1 MKKIKSILAVTI
13 SLVIM
18 FACMPA
24 VPVFAE
30 TYNGTCGENVTWA
43 LDTQTGV
50 LTISGNGDMNNYGRY
65 KNSAPWYSQN
75 SYIKSVN
82 IENGVTSIG
91 DAAFYGCSNLTSVTI
106 PDSVKSIGI

>member
-43 LDTQTGV
+43 LDTDTGV
-50 LTISGNGDMNNYGRY
+50 LTLSGSGDMYDEWFMWGPDTY
-65 KNSAPWYSQN
+65 TPWFSQRQ
-75 SYIKSVN
+75 SIKSVN
-82 IENGVTSIG
+82 IENGIT
-91 DAAFYGCSNLTSVTI
+91 
-106 PDSVKSIGI
+106 GIEALEWT

>member
-18 FACMPA
+18 LTCMPA

-43 LDTQTGV
+43 LDTDTGV
-50 LTISGNGDMNNYGRY
+50 LTISGCGDMDNYSFWGV
-65 KNSAPWYSQN
+65 SCPWSSQKL
-75 SYIKSVN
+75 YIKSVH
-82 IENGVTSIG
+82 IENSVTSIG
-91 DAAFYGCSNLTSVTI
+91 F
-106 PDSVKSIGI
+106 